1 MLMTSGQS
9 VIGRKRTQ
17 FLYLQLLTSSV
28 TTPQSARE
36 PTTTCLGGHS
46 GPELMYSFLTSDFP
60 LSPQLITHYSNY
72 INMS

>member
-36 PTTTCLGGHS
+36 PTTTCLGGALW
-46 GPELMYSFLTSDFP
+46 PRADVQFP
-60 LSPQLITHYSNY
+60 HLWFSTFTTADNALQ
-72 INMS
+72 